1 MIKTDLAQVRVDPA
15 PLRVKQQSLDLIQE
29 ALEEVCEMLGEAVDS
44 YNDGE
49 AKELAMEADK
59 LMFAAALLSVAYEDL
74 DEIFDEN

>member
-1 MIKTDLAQVRVDPA
+1 MIKTDLAQVRADPA
-15 PLRVKQQSLDLIQE
+15 PLRVKQQLLDLIQE